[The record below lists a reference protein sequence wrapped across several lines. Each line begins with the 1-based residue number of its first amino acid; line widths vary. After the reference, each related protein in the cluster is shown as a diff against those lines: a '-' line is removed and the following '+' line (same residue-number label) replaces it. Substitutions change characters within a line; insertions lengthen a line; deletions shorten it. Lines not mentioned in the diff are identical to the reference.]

1 MGNLKKVLVSL
12 VVFVLIV
19 GGVSMLQAMGEK
31 SSQKAEVKAKSERL
45 KPKLQAP
52 SLKSQANSGTPTV
65 QQLLDK
71 VEENYHKIKDL
82 KADYNVK
89 TWDSEFAKF
98 LGIIGDLITQDEK
111 FFFKSPDKLKWI
123 PPYKPKTIVIK
134 SNVEYSRVGTGML
147 FTVTKDTPVKP
158 SKLPW
163 YTLLDP
169 DRFDFYWRLDEIV
182 TKFDSRVIAHPETDV
197 WVIEAVPKESNPKD
211 KYNYPNPNGK
221 LWFYI
226 SYEKGVITQIEGYSI
241 PENDL
246 LTFRAEIKDFE
257 LINNTWIPTKF
268 IHIQFRTNA
277 KEEITLINIQLN
289 TGIPDSEF
297 EF

>member
-1 MGNLKKVLVSL
+1 
-12 VVFVLIV
+12 
-19 GGVSMLQAMGEK
+19 
-31 SSQKAEVKAKSERL
+31 
-45 KPKLQAP
+45 
-52 SLKSQANSGTPTV
+52 
-65 QQLLDK
+65 
-71 VEENYHKIKDL
+71 
-82 KADYNVK
+82 
-89 TWDSEFAKF
+89 
-98 LGIIGDLITQDEK
+98 
-111 FFFKSPDKLKWI
+111 
-123 PPYKPKTIVIK
+123 
-134 SNVEYSRVGTGML
+134 
-147 FTVTKDTPVKP
+147 
-158 SKLPW
+158 
-163 YTLLDP
+163 LLDP